1 MRFRHLAVAIA
12 FCVVLTCAAQ
22 ANPQRHEKP
31 GNQER
36 EEPSMVPGSLSQA
49 QLKAMREQEAA
60 TQKIIVAKEQALLD
74 AEKRKDAKAIL
85 DKLADDFT
93 ELGSD
98 GGVYFKSD
106 VASALP
112 SVEVKD
118 SKMTEIR
125 FRLLAKD
132 VALLMYKLE
141 VDASVG
147 GHPIPRLHRV
157 STIWTRKNGE
167 WLVRFHQ
174 GTLIPVASPTAEKH

>member
-1 MRFRHLAVAIA
+1 
-12 FCVVLTCAAQ
+12 
-22 ANPQRHEKP
+22 
-31 GNQER
+31 
-36 EEPSMVPGSLSQA
+36 
-49 QLKAMREQEAA
+49 
-60 TQKIIVAKEQALLD
+60 
-74 AEKRKDAKAIL
+74 
-85 DKLADDFT
+85 
-93 ELGSD
+93 
-98 GGVYFKSD
+98 
-106 VASALP
+106 
-112 SVEVKD
+112 
-118 SKMTEIR
+118 MTEIR